1 MNANGSEN
9 TQVTHS
15 ETRKNGPSWSPDGK
29 QMVFIIAPTRD
40 TPGPRRPKLGIMN
53 ADGTNERVLTNEDR
67 TNTRVE
73 PDGSVTVIES
83 AKAVNAP
90 AWSPVD
96 DRIAFWSGVEVFP
109 PHGQIWVMNAD
120 GTGSAQLTASPNR
133 RNADDPTWSPD
144 GTKILF
150 TTGRRGLPELWVM
163 DADGSYEV
171 PLFPLDP
178 YPFPGR
184 ASWQPVARGH

>member
-1 MNANGSEN
+1 MDGDGAKQKLLAHGDAPDWSPDGTQIAYARGGQIWVMNANGSEN

-15 ETRKNGPSWSPDGK
+15 ETRKNGPSWSPDGR
-29 QMVFIIAPTRD
+29 QMVFIIAPTRA
-40 TPGPRRPKLGIMN
+40 THGPRRPKLG
-53 ADGTNERVLTNEDR
+53 
-67 TNTRVE
+67 
-73 PDGSVTVIES
+73 
-83 AKAVNAP
+83 
-90 AWSPVD
+90 
-96 DRIAFWSGVEVFP
+96 
-109 PHGQIWVMNAD
+109 VMKAD
-120 GTGSAQLTASPNR
+120 GTGSSQLTASPNR

-150 TTGRRGLPELWVM
+150 TTGRRELPELWVM

>member
-1 MNANGSEN
+1 MFAGELSAAEVEEKVDGGLA
-9 TQVTHS
+9 QVTGS
-15 ETRKNGPSWSPDGK
+15 GK
-29 QMVFIIAPTRD
+29 I
-40 TPGPRRPKLGIMN
+40 
-53 ADGTNERVLTNEDR
+53 
-67 TNTRVE
+67 
-73 PDGSVTVIES
+73 
-83 AKAVNAP
+83 
-90 AWSPVD
+90 PV
-96 DRIAFWSGVEVFP
+96 
-109 PHGQIWVMNAD
+109 AD
-120 GTGSAQLTASPNR
+120 GTGTTQLTASPNR

-171 PLFPLDP
+171 PLDP